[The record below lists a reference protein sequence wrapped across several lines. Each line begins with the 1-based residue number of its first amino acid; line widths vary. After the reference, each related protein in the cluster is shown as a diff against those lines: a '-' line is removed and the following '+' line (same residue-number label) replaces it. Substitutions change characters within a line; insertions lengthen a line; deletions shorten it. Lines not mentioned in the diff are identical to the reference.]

1 MLNLSVPKHA
11 ERVQDCL
18 ENYFTDK
25 IVHDYQ
31 HNGRKA
37 RAWHKQLVDKLPNVL
52 CIHLKRFIY
61 TDRLIKMKDYIKF
74 DEILNFDDRFVSP
87 SLRVGIFNTQMP
99 VIKKPSQQWQPK
111 SLETEI

>member
-31 HNGRKA
+31 QNGRKA

-87 SLRVGIFNTQMP
+87 SLRVGIFNTQTP

-111 SLETEI
+111 SLKTEI